1 MEYSR
6 PSITVCCKEKWTV
19 LYFLPKL
26 YNFQFRDRPLEEK
39 KGFWI
44 PNTLLVISKAW
55 WTESTEHLP
64 WARELEMMAD
74 FQHERKYDFIQQRGR
89 KVGDTMG
96 RWGPSWCL
104 RMGPCKLHPPRI
116 KLQRASQNRQLYWP
130 IFQGLVWG
138 DWRPIRGQHLR
149 SGSGKGQP
157 QRILS
162 PLRE

>member
-19 LYFLPKL
+19 RYFLSKL

-39 KGFWI
+39 KGFSI

-104 RMGPCKLHPPRI
+104 RMDGSLQTACSKNQTPEGIPEQTGLLAHFPGFSMGRLETHTRATPEEWIRKRTASENPEPP
-116 KLQRASQNRQLYWP
+116 
-130 IFQGLVWG
+130 
-138 DWRPIRGQHLR
+138 
-149 SGSGKGQP
+149 
-157 QRILS
+157 
-162 PLRE
+162 